1 MSNKFTITDQKV
13 KSCLLDVMASMAGE
27 NYNYYQDYS
36 VTKVSTGDRSK
47 IKVGLKVVVPQ
58 SQRVTAATRIGQKL
72 QGKYNVEYARDDT
85 QLNISVGKKEPYS
98 KQVIRIDIKPMGGGS
113 GAGSD
118 ATAINESAQCLYAAL
133 AFNVYHAPIEGDGG
147 SISLEDFEEA
157 AQSCEVDV
165 KFDEMIALPTSWKLS
180 SIRGANELYN
190 RIGKYKPKGY
200 YKFYRGKGLDDGQI
214 KSAYQKIRKGTPFT
228 SEDKWNP
235 ADIWIAASNFSANDI
250 TDAAS
255 SGLAKNINQF
265 LIEKYDSRELIG
277 VSLKKITTPTAHV
290 SLKNYTQDGKAA
302 GVHYAGYE
310 LRYKT
315 GDEYS
320 IDVYI
325 KYGNGDEKIQ
335 FRNFGGNKAGSWQGE
350 VKGSSA
356 NQGKI
361 GGGEVFNILKAFKAI
376 STIPQNQQV
385 WADSGSSTK
394 IKKMSEDLYD
404 DLKQYNASELP
415 NNKKATVGQISN
427 FNKSYRYSK
436 TLGMMLIKALETNK
450 NNADEIV
457 KDIYLYASSQHL
469 LSGVYLKME

>member
-1 MSNKFTITDQKV
+1 MANKFTVTDQKV
-13 KSCLLDVMASMAGE
+13 KSCLLDIMAAMSGE

-36 VTKVSTGDRSK
+36 VTSVATGDRSK

-58 SQRVTAATRIGQKL
+58 AQRVTAATRIGQQL
-72 QGKYNVEYARDDT
+72 QQKYNVEYARDDT
-85 QLNISVGKKEPYS
+85 QLNVKIGRKEPHS
-98 KQVIRIDIKPMGGGS
+98 NQVIRIDVKPMGGGS

-133 AFNVYHAPIEGDGG
+133 VFNVYHAPIEGDGG

-180 SIRGANELYN
+180 SIRGANKLYDA
-190 RIGKYKPKGY
+190 IGKNKPKGY

-214 KSAYQKIRKGTPFT
+214 KNAYKKISKGTPFT

-235 ADIWIAASNFSANDI
+235 ADIWIAASNFNANDI
-250 TDAAS
+250 TAAAS

-265 LIEKYDSRELIG
+265 LIEKYDSKELIG
-277 VSLKKITTPTAHV
+277 VSLKKITSPTARL
-290 SLKNYTQDGKAA
+290 SLKNYTEDGKAA

-310 LRYKT
+310 LKYKT
-315 GDEYS
+315 RDEYS

-325 KYGNGDEKIQ
+325 KYGSGDEKIQ
-335 FRNFGGNKAGSWQGE
+335 FRNFGGNKGGSWQGE

-361 GGGEVFNILKAFKAI
+361 GGGEVFNILKAFK
-376 STIPQNQQV
+376 TIPTLPNNQQE
-385 WADSGSSTK
+385 WADAGSNTK
-394 IKKMSEDLYD
+394 IAKISEEIYD
-404 DLKQYNASELP
+404 KLKQYNAEGISP
-415 NNKKATVGQISN
+415 NKQATVGQIST

-436 TLGMMLIKALETNK
+436 KLGLMLIHALETNK
-450 NNADEIV
+450 DKADEIV
-457 KDIYLYASSQHL
+457 KDIYLYASSQHK
-469 LSGVYLKME
+469 LSGLYLKME